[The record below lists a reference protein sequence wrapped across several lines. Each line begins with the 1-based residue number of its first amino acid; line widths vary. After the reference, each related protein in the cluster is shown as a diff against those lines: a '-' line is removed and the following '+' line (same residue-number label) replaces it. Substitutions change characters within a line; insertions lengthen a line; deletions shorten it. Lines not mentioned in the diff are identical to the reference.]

1 MVDAAPPSRAFVL
14 GLADH
19 EGHLDGAALYE
30 LGASIG
36 FTDTTIRLTVRRLVE
51 AGLVESSGR
60 GRSSTLQLTPAG
72 VQERAPD
79 LGWTALA
86 YRLDSAAQAWDG
98 RWHLVAFE
106 IPEAE
111 RAGRDALR
119 AHLVDL
125 FGAPLGGGLYVSPRE
140 WEPWVGEM
148 ATLHDIGR
156 HVSTMVTDR
165 LRVGG
170 ETDPRS
176 IAASLWPLD
185 EVGVGTRDFVTMWE
199 PLVSDPPRLLGD
211 AARAAFTASIE
222 FETLARR
229 DPLLPHELEPPDWA
243 GRAARRVY
251 RDLLDALGS
260 KHRAIESA
268 NVFAAFVAAV
278 DETSS
283 MTDGEFGQ
291 WLWRAT
297 RPQSTE
303 RG

>member
-1 MVDAAPPSRAFVL
+1 MVDVAPPSRAFVL
-14 GLADH
+14 GLADR

-30 LGASIG
+30 LGESIG

-51 AGLVESSGR
+51 AGLIESSGR

-86 YRLDSAAQAWDG
+86 YRLDSTAPPWDG

-119 AHLVDL
+119 AHLIDL
-125 FGAPLGGGLYVSPRE
+125 FGAPLGGGLYVSARD
-140 WEPWVGEM
+140 WEPWIDELVTIHE
-148 ATLHDIGR
+148 IGR
-156 HVSTMVTDR
+156 YVTTIVTDR
-165 LRVGG
+165 LRVAG
-170 ETDPRS
+170 ETGARS
-176 IAASLWPLD
+176 IAASLWPVD
-185 EVGVGTRDFVTMWE
+185 EVGVGARGFVSTWE
-199 PLVSDPPRLLGD
+199 PLVSDPPPGLGD
-211 AARAAFTASIE
+211 AARAAFSASLE
-222 FETLARR
+222 FEALARR
-229 DPLLPHELEPPDWA
+229 DPLLPRELEPPDWA

-260 KHRAIESA
+260 AHDAIANA

-291 WLWRAT
+291 WLWRST
-297 RPQSTE
+297 RPRSAV